1 MKILIVGL
9 GLMGGAYAYRLKEK
23 GHYIYGNDTNLE
35 SLDYAIENGFIDEK
49 AINLENVIPNVDLI
63 IISIYPK
70 QISSFIDKY
79 KHLFNENLYITDLA
93 SVKSSFLLNAQKNAK
108 PAKYISH
115 HPMAGREKSGIKFA
129 KECNFAP
136 ANFLITTTEYN
147 TDSDIKFMEA
157 LGKDLGFKNITSMNY
172 LKQDRMISYTS
183 ALAHAIAVA
192 LVNSNDSSDTKDFI
206 GDSYRDLTRIA
217 MINETLWSEL
227 FLENK
232 DNLIHYISAFESNL
246 GEIKYALVTEDKNR
260 LEELFIK
267 STKIRGD
274 MNKWES

>member
-9 GLMGGAYAYRLKEK
+9 GLMGGAYAYRLKDK
-23 GHYIYGNDTNLE
+23 GHFVYGYDINNESMDYALSEGFINAKVDNLE
-35 SLDYAIENGFIDEK
+35 DI
-49 AINLENVIPNVDLI
+49 IPNLDLI

-70 QISSFIDKY
+70 QILAFIDKY
-79 KHLFNENLYITDLA
+79 KYLFNANLYITDIA
-93 SVKSSFLLNAQKNAK
+93 GVKSSFLLDAQNLAK

-115 HPMAGREKSGIKFA
+115 HPMAGREKIGIRYA
-129 KECNFAP
+129 KECNFSG
-136 ANFLITTTEYN
+136 ANFLITTTKYN
-147 TDSDIKFMEA
+147 TNEDINFMKS
-157 LGKDLGFKNITSMNY
+157 LGTDLGFKNITSMDY
-172 LKQDRMISYTS
+172 LKQDKMISYTS

-192 LVNSNDSSDTKDFI
+192 LVNSNDSEDTKDYI

-232 DNLIHYISAFESNL
+232 DNLIHYISVFEDNIDQ
-246 GEIKYALVTEDKNR
+246 IKCALISEDKKR

-274 MNKWES
+274 MNK